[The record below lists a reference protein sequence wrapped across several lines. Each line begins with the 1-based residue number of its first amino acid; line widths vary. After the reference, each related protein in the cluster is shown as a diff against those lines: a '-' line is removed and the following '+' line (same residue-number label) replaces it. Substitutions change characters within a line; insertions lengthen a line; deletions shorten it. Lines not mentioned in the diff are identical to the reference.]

1 MRVNDLLNSNNSVDK
16 LLKNIYSIAEKCK
29 SSGVKN
35 VFISAMVKNN
45 RINDFIIQEVNRKIY
60 DDCQME
66 DYSFII
72 NYGIGSNDL
81 LKDSLH
87 LLDRSKKSLANFV
100 YNMNSFLS
108 PCRRSNWAGNISLNI
123 LGNNFDNDIFLK
135 DLFSDDLTKR
145 GKYEETHASNS
156 EKSKDKS
163 IEKSSSIMQLK
174 NIRLKDINRVI
185 IGNLNLNSP
194 PIKFA
199 KLQEIVL
206 KYVDILI
213 LIETKLGD
221 SFPASQFMV
230 DGFPMPYRQD
240 RNRNRGGIM
249 IYIRDNV
256 PSKLL
261 TKHVFPDDIEG
272 LFVELNFRK
281 SKWLLMGAYHP
292 PSQSDSYFF
301 EHLDKA
307 LDIYSNYE
315 KVLLTGDFNSEIA
328 EPCMDSFLYQPHLSK
343 KKRFKSMIN
352 HTCIDLFLTNSNL
365 SFQHTETVPTGLSD
379 FHMFGSYC
387 CKDLFFKNEA

>member
-1 MRVNDLLNSNNSVDK
+1 MH
-16 LLKNIYSIAEKCK
+16 K
-29 SSGVKN
+29 SKW
-35 VFISAMVKNN
+35 
-45 RINDFIIQEVNRKIY
+45 E
-60 DDCQME
+60 
-66 DYSFII
+66 
-72 NYGIGSNDL
+72 
-81 LKDSLH
+81 
-87 LLDRSKKSLANFV
+87 
-100 YNMNSFLS
+100 
-108 PCRRSNWAGNISLNI
+108 GNISLNI
-123 LGNNFDNDIFLK
+123 LGNNFDNDTVLK
-135 DLFSDDLTKR
+135 YLFSDDLTKR

-163 IEKSSSIMQLK
+163 IDNSNLIMQLK
-174 NIRLKDINRVI
+174 NIRLKDIKRVI
-185 IGNLNLNSP
+185 IGNLKLNSP

-199 KLQEIVL
+199 ELQEIVL

-281 SKWLLMGAYHP
+281 SKWLLMGAHHP
-292 PSQSDSYFF
+292 PSQSDSYCF

-315 KVLLTGDFNSEIA
+315 KVLQEISTQKLQSLVWI
-328 EPCMDSFLYQPHLSK
+328 PSY
-343 KKRFKSMIN
+343 IN
-352 HTCIDLFLTNSNL
+352 MT
-365 SFQHTETVPTGLSD
+365 
-379 FHMFGSYC
+379 
-387 CKDLFFKNEA
+387 